1 MVETNLTANLPDFA
15 LRCAIVKHL
24 PPKLPFCHKIL
35 TECKFLVNHTRGIG
49 KTHSTLLAGTTY
61 VIAHM
66 TLPLF
71 VEHCHVM
78 TLFLVNREA
87 AVTDRACEIAP
98 VGPNCWMHDHSI
110 RPKRRRRAS
119 NNTQT
124 PPRKCQELNHQ
135 VSQRPGEG

>member
-1 MVETNLTANLPDFA
+1 MAETNLASNLPDVVHC
-15 LRCAIVKHL
+15 CAVVKHL

-61 VIAHM
+61 AIAHM

-71 VEHCHVM
+71 VM

-87 AVTDRACEIAP
+87 
-98 VGPNCWMHDHSI
+98 
-110 RPKRRRRAS
+110 
-119 NNTQT
+119 
-124 PPRKCQELNHQ
+124 PP
-135 VSQRPGEG
+135 

>member
-61 VIAHM
+61 AIAHM

-87 AVTDRACEIAP
+87 
-98 VGPNCWMHDHSI
+98 
-110 RPKRRRRAS
+110 
-119 NNTQT
+119 
-124 PPRKCQELNHQ
+124 PP
-135 VSQRPGEG
+135 